1 MVTSARV
8 FYKVVVFCKEDAWR
22 PRHVLL
28 IGNIV
33 SCILTLFVHCL
44 IPAVYFC
51 FPDVFICRFFIAI
64 YRLPYIAFL
73 LNNFLSLVDRFV
85 AVTRSTWHRLTL
97 TKWYCAAWLAVLNL
111 ALAVAVK
118 WMYIGQFKSVECA
131 FHLSHSITLIVTILI
146 LSVLNTVALAA
157 VFIATWRQLPTA
169 ARAIPVPF
177 IPPPVAAQPAI
188 IDNAPTCA
196 PQKEPNPADIVYVP
210 LMDLLPRPT
219 SAAAAAAV
227 SQPTTTDKVPA
238 ITVDVSSSHLR
249 RMELEVT
256 KHFLF
261 AFIPLALLVLLP
273 GFLFGFLILVD
284 LFSNSTYI
292 ISPDLIQYL
301 PYLNLIPSMHVVIYP
316 MANLFLNKEI
326 SFSCSCSCCCVFP
339 WLFCPN
345 NDTATTADQQ
355 KNLDRQSAD
364 LNNLY
369 G

>member
-1 MVTSARV
+1 MEVTNGLDDDEVAIIVETVYDDGIPSNHWDGDQILLNTDGSVASPFGPSNGYIFSFNCICCLVGVVASARV
-8 FYKVVVFCKEDAWR
+8 FYKVVVLCKEDAWR

-177 IPPPVAAQPAI
+177 IPPPVAAQPGL

-196 PQKEPNPADIVYVP
+196 PQPNPVDIVYVS
-210 LMDLLPRPT
+210 LRDLLPVT
-219 SAAAAAAV
+219 SLFDDEEKSIAKSVSVSGESQMFKSASAV
-227 SQPTTTDKVPA
+227 DA
-238 ITVDVSSSHLR
+238 SSVTLR

-256 KHFLF
+256 KHSLF
-261 AFIPLALLVLLP
+261 TFIPLAFV
-273 GFLFGFLILVD
+273 
-284 LFSNSTYI
+284 I
-292 ISPDLIQYL
+292 IPC
-301 PYLNLIPSMHVVIYP
+301 LIPVS
-316 MANLFLNKEI
+316 
-326 SFSCSCSCCCVFP
+326 
-339 WLFCPN
+339 
-345 NDTATTADQQ
+345 
-355 KNLDRQSAD
+355 
-364 LNNLY
+364 
-369 G
+369 